1 MSDQKKWFKVWTSL
15 LIDCDHL
22 SNADVGAWV
31 RLGCRIAL
39 VGDSGKVRFEQ
50 GWEHLAKFLK
60 CSVEDAQACV
70 KRVHGIIIEEGKTV
84 HDELT
89 VSFKKWYEYQEDS
102 TYKERLKKTRDKR
115 RGEEKRGDDIRGEEN
130 SRRATRFP
138 DGFSISDEMKAWASD
153 HRLPD
158 PSIELEA
165 FRDYHTS
172 KGSLFKSWDA
182 AFMTWLR
189 NGKRFAGNGKQPA
202 APQTSQVPAYH
213 PKPTERRADPAIRDG
228 LRKLVSDLTEN
239 MEGKNG

>member
-70 KRVHGIIIEEGKTV
+70 KRVHGITIEEGKTV

-89 VSFKKWYEYQEDS
+89 VSFEKWYEYQEDS
-102 TYKERLKKTRDKR
+102 TYKERLKRTRDKR
-115 RGEEKRGDDIRGEEN
+115 RGEEKRGEEIRGEEII
-130 SRRATRFP
+130 RRATRYP
-138 DGFSISDEMKAWASD
+138 DDFLVSDEIREWAKIKQ
-153 HRLPD
+153 LPD
-158 PSIELEA
+158 PNTELEA
-165 FRDYHTS
+165 FRDYHVS
-172 KGSLFKSWDA
+172 KASTFKDWDA
-182 AFMTWLR
+182 AFRTWLR
-189 NGKRFAGNGKQPA
+189 NGKRFAGNGKP
-202 APQTSQVPAYH
+202 PLLLPTSQVPVYK

-228 LRKLVSDLTEN
+228 LKQLMSNLTEKR
-239 MEGKNG
+239 GVSK